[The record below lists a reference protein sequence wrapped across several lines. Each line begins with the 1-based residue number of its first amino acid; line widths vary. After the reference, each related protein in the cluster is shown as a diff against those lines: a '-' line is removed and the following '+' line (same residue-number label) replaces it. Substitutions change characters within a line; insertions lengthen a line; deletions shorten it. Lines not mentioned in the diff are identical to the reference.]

1 MRRAGVE
8 LLLSLG
14 GCQVE
19 KKYGPKVLYA
29 DRRGHENIAPY
40 PTYATSN
47 NLKNQ

>member
-19 KKYGPKVLYA
+19 KKCSPKVLYA
-29 DRRGHENIAPY
+29 DRRGHDEIGL
-40 PTYATSN
+40 TRTS
-47 NLKNQ
+47 